1 MKYIRAYA
9 TKRGEKW
16 QAVLQYFDAEGKR
29 RFTTR
34 MLRDAKNKY
43 EAERMASELMGVENA
58 KAEEELARA
67 ISDGR
72 SEVLDTGKTVAEY
85 MREYVEAL
93 KESKS
98 LERSTILGYGTS
110 LGYIVSDMRKV
121 PLVALTSARVQ
132 RFVNNLNKQGYSPST
147 VRKAYML
154 LNQGMKQAVRD
165 GYLAKTPCERGS
177 VKLPKKGY
185 TRPNA
190 LDEQGRARLLRL
202 LDSMERTP
210 TTIAAYIALYTGM
223 RQGEIAGLRWRA
235 VDLEVGTIHV
245 CEAIAQS
252 GDGGTYSKDP
262 KTNQD
267 RYIPMAKGLATILR
281 EWRDDRFDAWVPTAN
296 RQAKSREAFDLFYV
310 VGDLE
315 GNHRN
320 PHTIGKDWT
329 TIARLYGLTGTQGRR
344 VTFHDLR
351 HTFATATI
359 AKGADIRSVSDILGH
374 ENVAMTLNVYA
385 DADPNAKRRTIDML
399 DDEYSGARGADVVPF
414 VRTGTRG

>member
-1 MKYIRAYA
+1 MKYTRVYA
-9 TKRGEKW
+9 RKRSNGW
-16 QAVLQYFDAEGKR
+16 QAVFQYHDAEGRR
-29 RFTTR
+29 RFSAE
-34 MLRDAKNKY
+34 MLKGVTSKY
-43 EAERMASELMGVENA
+43 EAERKANELLAKRNAEAEAEAAAAPHDGTSGVD
-58 KAEEELARA
+58 L
-67 ISDGR
+67 
-72 SEVLDTGKTVAEY
+72 GKTVARY
-85 MREYVEAL
+85 MTEYVEAL
-93 KESKS
+93 KDSKS

-110 LGYIVSDMRKV
+110 LGYIKADMRDV
-121 PLVALTSARVQ
+121 PVVALTSARVQ
-132 RFVNNLNKQGYSPST
+132 KFVNSLNKTGYSPST

-165 GYLAKTPCERGS
+165 GYLRQSPCERGA
-177 VKLPKKGY
+177 VRLPKKGY

-190 LDEQGRARLLRL
+190 LDLEGRARLLRL
-202 LDSMERTP
+202 LDSMDRTP
-210 TTIAAYIALYTGM
+210 ATIAAYIALYTGM

-235 VDLEVGTIHV
+235 VDLEGGTIHV

-252 GDGGTYSKDP
+252 GEGGTYSKDP

-267 RYIPMAKGLATILR
+267 RYIPIATGLSGILS
-281 EWRDDRFDAWVPTAN
+281 EWRRERFEQWEPRGN
-296 RQAKSREAFDLFYV
+296 SQAKPRETFGLFYV

-320 PHTIGKDWT
+320 PHSIGKEWT
-329 TIARLYGLTGTQGRR
+329 TISRLYNLTGTQGRR

-359 AKGADIRSVSDILGH
+359 AMGADIRSVSDILGH

-399 DDEYSGARGADVVPF
+399 DNEYSTARDADVLAF
-414 VRTGTRG
+414 KRTGTKG

>member
-1 MKYIRAYA
+1 MKYTRAYA
-9 TKRGEKW
+9 RKRGSGW
-16 QAVLQYFDAEGKR
+16 QAVLQYHDADGKR
-29 RFTTR
+29 RFNTR
-34 MLRDAKNKY
+34 MLEGAANKY
-43 EAERMASELMGVENA
+43 EAEVMATELLAMENA
-58 KAEEELARA
+58 KAKAEAAEAAARGDDSA
-67 ISDGR
+67 IDLG
-72 SEVLDTGKTVAEY
+72 LTVAQY
-85 MREYVEAL
+85 MTDYVKGL

-110 LGYIVSDMRKV
+110 LGYITADMKDV

-132 RFVNNLNKQGYSPST
+132 RFVNALNRQGYSPST

-165 GYLAKTPCERGS
+165 GYLKQSPCERGG

-190 LDEQGRARLLRL
+190 LDEQGRARLMRL
-202 LDSMERTP
+202 LGTMEHTP

-235 VDLEVGTIHV
+235 VDLDSGIIHV

-252 GDGGTYSKDP
+252 GEGGTYSKDP

-267 RYIPMAKGLATILR
+267 RYIPIAKGLSGILKD
-281 EWRDDRFDAWVPTAN
+281 WRKERFGQWEPQGN
-296 RQAKSREAFDLFYV
+296 RQAKPKEAFELFYV

-320 PHTIGKDWT
+320 PHAIGKDWT
-329 TIARLYGLTGTQGRR
+329 TISRQFGLTGTQGRR

-385 DADPNAKRRTIDML
+385 DADPHAKRRTIDML
-399 DDEYSGARGADVVPF
+399 DDEYAEATNAGVIPF
-414 VRTGTRG
+414 RTGTRG

>member
-1 MKYIRAYA
+1 MKYLASYVRQ
-9 TKRGEKW
+9 RNGRW
-16 QAVLQYFDAEGKR
+16 QALLKYKGPDGKDKFKSKTLEDATGK
-29 RFTTR
+29 
-34 MLRDAKNKY
+34 RDAK
-43 EAERMASELMGVENA
+43 A
-58 KAEEELARA
+58 KADKWREEENRLAETH
-67 ISDGR
+67 SDG
-72 SEVLDTGKTVAEY
+72 SIDLGKTVAQF
-85 MREYVEAL
+85 MTEYVEAL

-110 LGYIVSDMRKV
+110 LGYIVSDMDSV
-121 PLVALTSARVQ
+121 PVVALTSARVQ
-132 RFVNNLNKQGYSPST
+132 RFINSMNKKGFSPST

-165 GYLAKTPCERGS
+165 GYIKQSPCERDS

-202 LDSMERTP
+202 LDDMERTP

-235 VDLEVGTIHV
+235 VDLDNGTIHV
-245 CEAIAQS
+245 CEAIAQ
-252 GDGGTYSKDP
+252 GGEGGTYSKDP

-267 RYIPMAKGLATILR
+267 RYIPIASGLAAILK
-281 EWRDDRFDAWVPTAN
+281 EWRAARFSEWEPQAN
-296 RQAKSREAFDLFYV
+296 RQAQPKEAFELFYV
-310 VGDLE
+310 LGDLR

-329 TIARLYGLTGTQGRR
+329 TISRQYGLTGTQGRR

-385 DADPNAKRRTIDML
+385 DADPNAKRRTIDLL
-399 DDEYSGARGADVVPF
+399 DDEFSDARRVDVVPF
-414 VRTGTRG
+414 KRTGTVG